1 MLGKSYASI
10 AFICVY
16 QLSGRSNECKKDV
29 DDENDGEVFVEEQE
43 MCDGRIFFVTF
54 FLLNRK
60 ERVSNKHHK
69 DKPLSS
75 W

>member
-1 MLGKSYASI
+1 MLVLSYSFFFIFHLRVLDKSYASV

-29 DDENDGEVFVEEQE
+29 DDENDGEAFVEEQE

-54 FLLNRK
+54 FF
-60 ERVSNKHHK
+60 
-69 DKPLSS
+69 
-75 W
+75 